1 MNKTISLC
9 GEWTFCQC
17 GSGESLPAKVPGTVC
32 TDLLANGRMEDP
44 FYRDN
49 EDAALAILHNDFQYS
64 RSFSV
69 AAEDLA
75 ADRVELVFHGLDT
88 FAQVTLNGTVILQAD
103 DMHRTWRVDV
113 KNVLRAGGNAI
124 TVRFDSAAVRAKE
137 LHAKNHIYKT
147 RDTINGF
154 EQVRKAHCMY
164 GWDWGPQLPDMGIF
178 RPVELHLWD
187 EARITGCYLRQ
198 THTEGQVTLRVETE
212 LETVCAGKRTLQA
225 QICAPDG
232 TVVDAVQGEI
242 ARDQGSLELTV
253 QNPQLWWPNG
263 YGSQPLYTVRVVLR
277 DGETQLDSWERRIG
291 LRTLTICTDPDQWGS
306 KFEVVVNGV
315 SIFAMGANYIPED
328 SILSRVSRNT
338 SRKLLEQCV
347 KANYNMIRVWGG
359 GYFQNDEFYDLCDE
373 MGLLVWQDLLF
384 ACAVYR
390 LTDRFVENIVAETRD
405 NIRRLRHHA
414 CIALWCGNNELE
426 WGWSGWDM
434 GFGNNPYDRADYI
447 KQFEWILPQTARECD
462 PDRFYWLASP
472 SSGGSFDDPNDQN
485 RGDVHYWDVWHRLKP
500 FTEYRKYYFRFCSE
514 FGFQSFPSMKTI
526 ESFTLPEDRNIF
538 SDVME
543 CHQKNGSANGLILRY
558 MSDTFL
564 YPSKL
569 DTLVYGSQVMQ
580 AEAIKYGVEHW
591 RANRGRCMGALYWQ
605 VNDCWP
611 VASWSSIDYYGRW
624 KPLHYY
630 AKKFYGPILCSAI
643 EEGDAV
649 SLVVCSEKLQP
660 QNCTVKWQLR
670 TAWGGL
676 LAQDEAEVEA
686 PALGVVKAAE
696 VNTAPWLT
704 GKAQRQ
710 SVYLAY
716 QVWSGGEM
724 VYDSTLLFA
733 KPKHF
738 RFEDPHIRLT
748 AREEADSFVLTLT
761 AEKYAKYVWLESAD
775 FDFVADDNCVDL
787 LPGVAREIRIL
798 KTDLPAHV
806 TAAQLETISTLSAY
820 DIR

>member
-17 GSGESLPAKVPGTVC
+17 GGGETLPAKVPGSVC
-32 TDLLANGRMEDP
+32 ADLLANGRMEDP

-49 EDAALAILHNDFQYS
+49 EAAALEVLHRDFTYK
-64 RSFSV
+64 RSFCV
-69 AAEDLA
+69 DEKELA
-75 ADRVELVFHGLDT
+75 CQRAELVFYGLDT
-88 FAQVTLNGTVILQAD
+88 IAEVSLNGRQILFAD

-113 KNVLRAGGNAI
+113 KDTLRAGENRLEI
-124 TVRFDSAAVRAKE
+124 HFISPAAWAEKQ
-137 LHAKNHIYKT
+137 HAEHPVYQT

-178 RPVELHLWD
+178 RPVELHVWD
-187 EARITGCYLRQ
+187 EARIRDCYVRQNHENGRVRLRL
-198 THTEGQVTLRVETE
+198 EVE
-212 LETVCAGKRTLQA
+212 LETVLPAQRTLRA
-225 QICAPDG
+225 CLTAPDG
-232 TVVDAVQGEI
+232 KTWSAQAQLGGEK
-242 ARDQGSLELTV
+242 GMLELEV
-253 QNPQLWWPNG
+253 CEPQLWWPNG
-263 YGSQPLYTVRVVLR
+263 YGSQPLYTLEVELWGRQARL
-277 DGETQLDSWERRIG
+277 DGWKRRIG
-291 LRTLTICTDPDQWGS
+291 LRTLTMNTQPDQWGQ
-306 KFEVVVNGV
+306 KFEVEVNGV
-315 SIFAMGANYIPED
+315 SIFAMGANYIPQD
-328 SILSRVSRNT
+328 NLLSRVTEKTTR
-338 SRKLLEQCV
+338 RLLTQCV

-434 GFGNNPYDRADYI
+434 GFGNDPYDRANYI

-500 FTEYRKYYFRFCSE
+500 FIEYRKYYFRFCSE

-564 YPSKL
+564 YPSRL
-569 DTLVYGSQVMQ
+569 DTLVYGSQVLQ

-643 EEGDAV
+643 EEGDQV
-649 SLVVCSEKLQP
+649 SLVVCSEKMQP
-660 QNCTVKWQLR
+660 QPCWVDWQLR
-670 TAWGGL
+670 TADGQL
-676 LAQDEAEVEA
+676 LAQDKAELQA
-686 PALGVVKAAE
+686 PALGAAE
-696 VNTAPWLT
+696 AARVDCAPWLAD
-704 GKAQRQ
+704 KARRQ

-716 QVWSGGEM
+716 QVYIEGRM

-738 RFEDPHIRLT
+738 RFEKPSIRI
-748 AREEADSFVLTLT
+748 AAEEKADRFTVTLT
-761 AEKYAKYVWLESAD
+761 SDKYAKYVWMDSPE
-775 FDFVADDNCVDL
+775 FDFVAQDNCVDL
-787 LPGVAREIRIL
+787 LPGQPRSIDIFKE
-798 KTDLPAHV
+798 DLPQGV
-806 TAAQLETISTLSAY
+806 TAEQLENLKLLSAY